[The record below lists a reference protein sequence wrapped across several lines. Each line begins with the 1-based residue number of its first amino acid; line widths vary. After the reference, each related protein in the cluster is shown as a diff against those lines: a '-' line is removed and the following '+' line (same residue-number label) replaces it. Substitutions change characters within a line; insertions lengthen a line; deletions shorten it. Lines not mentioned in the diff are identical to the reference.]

1 VEIFSL
7 TESFRTGNVASMR
20 LPVRDTIR
28 ELRLTRVARQM
39 GLPISTVFRWMA
51 EDRIPGKGAA
61 HQWRVARFEAAVA
74 ELRADQQRE
83 AGR

>member
-1 VEIFSL
+1 M
-7 TESFRTGNVASMR
+7 TESFRTGNVAGMR

-39 GLPISTVFRWMA
+39 GLPISTIFRWMT
-51 EDRIPGKGAA
+51 EDRIPGRGAA

-74 ELRADQQRE
+74 ELRAEEQQR